1 MTRDQLI
8 WTAMELLGV
17 LHQLRLEASQ
27 GNSVDQG
34 GFERILGSRLIQI
47 TGQRKDTGRG
57 IGSGKGTRSVTDI
70 GAGKGTGST
79 TGFGKGKDT
88 AKGTGST
95 TGIFILPVEHGAVI
109 DISVADTLIDT
120 DSSEAD
126 PY

>member
-1 MTRDQLI
+1 MSRDQLI

-17 LHQLRLEASQ
+17 LHQLRLEASH

-34 GFERILGSRLIQI
+34 GFERILGSCLIQI

-57 IGSGKGTRSVTDI
+57 GKGTRSVTDI
-70 GAGKGTGST
+70 GKGKGTGST

-88 AKGTGST
+88 AKG
-95 TGIFILPVEHGAVI
+95 ERGAVI
-109 DISVADTLIDT
+109 DVADTLIDT

-126 PY
+126 PW

>member
-1 MTRDQLI
+1 
-8 WTAMELLGV
+8 MELLGV

-34 GFERILGSRLIQI
+34 GFERIVGSRIIQI

-70 GAGKGTGST
+70 GKGKGTGSA

-95 TGIFILPVEHGAVI
+95 TGITLPVEHGTVI
-109 DISVADTLIDT
+109 DVADTLIDT

-126 PY
+126 PC